1 MIKRVARESENW
13 LSSVSFSTFRAAFLN
28 GQKWKRLFFNYL
40 KNLTI
45 PIVLFFFPIEKKT
58 QGSRIFHDFR
68 VNYT

>member
-45 PIVLFFFPIEKKT
+45 PIVLFSFLSRKKRKALAYFT
-58 QGSRIFHDFR
+58 ILE
-68 VNYT
+68 